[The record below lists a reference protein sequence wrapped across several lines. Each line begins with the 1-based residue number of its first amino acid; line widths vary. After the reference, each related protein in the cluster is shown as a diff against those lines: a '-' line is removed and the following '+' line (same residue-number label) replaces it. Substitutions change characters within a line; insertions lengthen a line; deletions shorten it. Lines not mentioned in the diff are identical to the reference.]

1 MRADSC
7 APPRF
12 TQTIALKPKVLPP
25 NQQILAPKLPHLRWH
40 PGPQKLALSIRK
52 KQAVKHY
59 PKTYENVSAYVSFH
73 TFF

>member
-1 MRADSC
+1 MFGMRGETRTNEV
-7 APPRF
+7 P
-12 TQTIALKPKVLPP
+12 LPP
-25 NQQILAPKLPHLRWH
+25 VQPPPQRSARKQAPGRAASHSRD
-40 PGPQKLALSIRK
+40 ARSRVIRK